1 MKIVLMGPP
10 GAGKGTQAKV
20 ISNMY
25 SVPHIST
32 GDIFRKQIS
41 EKTPLGI
48 KAKETIDK
56 GQLVPDD
63 ITIHLVE
70 ERIGLEDCR
79 VGFLLDGFPRTVV
92 QALALES
99 YLNHSNDKLDAVILV
114 EVPRSEILQRMTG
127 RRVCLNC
134 GASYHINFNPT
145 KVEGKCD
152 VCGNEVVQRVDDQD
166 ETVKRRLHIYD
177 EQTLPLIKYYEE
189 NSLLHVIDGTLNI
202 KEVSK
207 NICNI
212 LGSESI

>member
-10 GAGKGTQAKV
+10 GAGKGTQAKL

-25 SVPHIST
+25 SMPQIST

-99 YLNHSNDKLDAVILV
+99 YLKRSNDKLDAVILV

-134 GASYHINFNPT
+134 GASYHIKFNPT

-152 VCGNEVVQRVDDQD
+152 SCGNEVVQRVDDQD
-166 ETVKRRLHIYD
+166 ETVKRRLRIYD
-177 EQTLPLIKYYEE
+177 EQTLPLIKYYKK
-189 NSLLHVIDGTLNI
+189 NRLLHVIDGTLNI

-212 LGSESI
+212 LGSESV

>member
-20 ISNMY
+20 ISNTY
-25 SVPHIST
+25 SIPHIST

-41 EKTPLGI
+41 ENTALGI
-48 KAKETIDK
+48 KAKKIIDK

-63 ITIHLVE
+63 VTIHLVE
-70 ERIGLEDCR
+70 ERIGVDDCK

-99 YLNHSNDKLDAVILV
+99 YLVNKNDKLDAVILV
-114 EVPRSEILQRMTG
+114 EIPRTEILKRMTG

-134 GASYHINFNPT
+134 GASYHISFNPT

-152 VCGNEVVQRVDDQD
+152 TCGNSVVQRVDDQA
-166 ETVKRRLHIYD
+166 ETVERRLRIYD
-177 EQTLPLIKYYEE
+177 EQTQPLIKYYEE
-189 NSLLHVIDGTLNI
+189 KNLLHTIDGTLDI

-207 NICNI
+207 NICDN
-212 LGSESI
+212 LGSEAV

>member
-10 GAGKGTQAKV
+10 GAGKGTQAKL

-25 SVPHIST
+25 SIPHIST

-41 EKTPLGI
+41 ENTPLGI

-56 GQLVPDD
+56 GQLAPDD
-63 ITIHLVE
+63 ITIHMVE
-70 ERIGLEDCR
+70 ERIGFEDCK

-99 YLNHSNDKLDAVILV
+99 YLQKMNDKLDAVILV
-114 EVPRSEILQRMTG
+114 EVPRSEILERMTG
-127 RRVCLNC
+127 RRVCLKC
-134 GASYHINFNPT
+134 GASYHIHFNPT

-152 VCGNEVVQRVDDQD
+152 VCGEVVVQRIDDQD
-166 ETVKRRLHIYD
+166 ETVKRRLRIYD
-177 EQTLPLIKYYEE
+177 EQTQPLIKYYEE
-189 NSLLHVIDGTLNI
+189 KNLLHIIDGTLNI

-207 NICNI
+207 SICDI
-212 LGSESI
+212 LGSETI

>member
-10 GAGKGTQAKV
+10 GAGKGTQAKL

-99 YLNHSNDKLDAVILV
+99 YLNRSNDKLDAVILV

-202 KEVSK
+202 KEVSN

>member
-10 GAGKGTQAKV
+10 GAGKGTQAKLV
-20 ISNMY
+20 SNMY

-56 GQLVPDD
+56 GQLAPDD
-63 ITIHLVE
+63 ITIHMVE
-70 ERIGLEDCR
+70 ERIEFEDCK

-99 YLNHSNDKLDAVILV
+99 YLQAKKDKLDAVILV
-114 EVPRSEILQRMTG
+114 EVPRSEILERMTG

-134 GASYHINFNPT
+134 GASYHIHFNPT

-152 VCGNEVVQRVDDQD
+152 VCGNAVVQRVDDQD
-166 ETVKRRLHIYD
+166 ETVKRRLSIYD
-177 EQTLPLIKYYEE
+177 EQTQPLIKYYEE
-189 NSLLHVIDGTLNI
+189 KNLLHIIDGTLNI

-207 NICNI
+207 NICDI
-212 LGSESI
+212 LGSETK